1 MSEVLDGLKAGIR
14 RFRAEVY
21 PERAELYE
29 RAMSEKQQPDTL
41 FITCADSRIHP
52 DELTQTKPGELFVTR
67 NIGNIVPAYGEMMG
81 AVSAVLEYAVS
92 ALEVKHLVVCGHTD
106 CGAKKALLDPSSIES
121 MPTVKRWLQNAHT
134 ALSVAEARVS
144 QEEDLNLLKTV
155 TEQNVLL
162 QMQHVRTH
170 PSVAGA
176 VARGK
181 LTISGWIYDIARGEV
196 FICENGSQ
204 TFERLTHRGEVGQS
218 EGLEPPLAR

>member
-21 PERAELYE
+21 PERAELYQ
-29 RAMSEKQQPDTL
+29 RAMSEAQHPDTL
-41 FITCADSRIHP
+41 VITCADSRIHP
-52 DELTQTKPGELFVTR
+52 DELIQTQPGELFVTR
-67 NIGNIVPAYGEMMG
+67 NIGNMVPAYGEMMG

-106 CGAKKALLDPSSIES
+106 CGAMKALLNPSSIES

-134 ALSVAEARVS
+134 ALSVAEARAS
-144 QEEDLNLLKTV
+144 QGEGLDLLQLV

-162 QMQHVRTH
+162 QMQHVLTH

-176 VARGK
+176 VARGN
-181 LTISGWIYDIARGEV
+181 LTISGWIYDIAHGEV
-196 FICENGSQ
+196 FICENGGQ
-204 TFERLTHRGEVGQS
+204 TFERLSHQDN
-218 EGLEPPLAR
+218 EPSH

>member
-21 PERAELYE
+21 PERAELYQ
-29 RAMSEKQQPDTL
+29 RAMNEAQRPNTL
-41 FITCADSRIHP
+41 MITCADSRIQP
-52 DELTQTKPGELFVTR
+52 DELLQTKPGEVFVTR

-106 CGAKKALLDPSSIES
+106 CGAMKALLNPSSTEA
-121 MPTVKRWLQNAHT
+121 MPTVTRWLQNAHA
-134 ALSVAEARVS
+134 ALAVAEVRSGQGEKV
-144 QEEDLNLLKTV
+144 DLLQTV

-162 QMQHVRTH
+162 QMQHVLTH

-181 LTISGWIYDIARGEV
+181 LTLSGWVYDIGSGEV
-196 FICENGSQ
+196 SICENGSV
-204 TFERLTHRGEVGQS
+204 TFERLDD
-218 EGLEPPLAR
+218 